1 MGVSDFDQ
9 GGLVPRRLKASLAG
23 GEFIVRAAV
32 VPRHRKLL
40 ERINRGR

>member
-1 MGVSDFDQ
+1 VSDFDQ

-23 GEFIVRAAV
+23 GEFIV